1 MSKQNVNPN
10 LSAEIAEEQESPELD
25 EQCLVR
31 REKLAVLQAE
41 GRDPFLQI
49 RYERTADSVKIKENF
64 EELEGSEQRIAGRLM
79 TIRDMGRASFC
90 DLQDQDGRIQIYVT
104 VNDLGEEEY
113 ERFKKLDI
121 GDIIGCEGFVFRTRR
136 GEISLHVN
144 NYTLLSKSIRPLP
157 DKWSGLKDVD
167 TRYRRRY
174 VDLII
179 NPEVR
184 ETFKKRAKALAAI
197 RKYFDDLGY
206 IECETPILNTIQ
218 GGANARPFVTH
229 HNALNLDLYLRIAT
243 ELHLKRCIVGGL
255 ERVYDM
261 GRIFRNE
268 GMSTKHNPE
277 FTTIEFYEAYTDVEG
292 MMERTEGL
300 MKYVAEDVTGGLQLP
315 YGEYIIDFSKPF
327 ARVTMTEL
335 VKRYSGVDFDQVKT
349 REEAVKLA
357 EEHNIKVE
365 DRHERGDILS
375 LFFEEYAEKELIQPT
390 FVLEHPVEISPLSK
404 RCADKP
410 ELTQRFELFI
420 VGSEFANAFSELN
433 DPIDQ
438 RGRFEHQVKLRAM
451 GDLEASEMDEDFL
464 MAVEYGMPPTGGCG
478 IGIDRFV
485 MLLTN
490 NQSIRDVLLFP
501 TMKPLEGQ
509 TSGGKSGAQ
518 EALEQAASDLA
529 KLDLSKVKVEPL
541 FEEEVDFETFSKS
554 DFRVVKVLNC
564 EEVPKSKKLL
574 KFTLDDGSGTD
585 RVILSG
591 IKEFYKAEDLIGK
604 TLVAITNLPERKMM
618 GIPSQGMV
626 ISAIHEY
633 DGKEALNLLIL
644 DDSIP
649 AGAKL
654 Y

>member
-1 MSKQNVNPN
+1 MSEQNVNPN
-10 LSAEIAEEQESPELD
+10 IPAEIAEDEGLDLD

-31 REKLAVLQAE
+31 REKLAALQAE

-49 RYERTADSVKIKENF
+49 RYERTADSVTIKENF

-79 TIRDMGRASFC
+79 TIRDMGKASFC
-90 DLQDQDGRIQIYVT
+90 DLQDQDGRIQIYVK
-104 VNDLGEEEY
+104 VDDLGEEEY

-121 GDIIGCEGFVFRTRR
+121 GDIIGCEGMVFKTRR
-136 GEISLHVN
+136 GEISLHVD

-184 ETFKKRAKALAAI
+184 ETFKKRAKALSAI

-229 HNALNLDLYLRIAT
+229 HNALNMEMYLRIAT

-268 GMSTKHNPE
+268 GMSTRHNPE

-300 MKYVAEDVTGGLQLP
+300 MRYVAEEVTGGLLLP
-315 YGEYIIDFSKPF
+315 YGEHVVDFSKPF
-327 ARVTMTEL
+327 ARETMTGL

-357 EEHNIKVE
+357 KEHNIKVE

-438 RGRFEHQVKLRAM
+438 RGRFEHQVKLREM

-464 MAVEYGMPPTGGCG
+464 MAVEYGLPPTGGCG

-501 TMKPLEGQ
+501 TMKPLDGQ
-509 TSGGKSGAQ
+509 TSGGKISAQ
-518 EALEQAASDLA
+518 GALEQVASDLA

-541 FEEEVDFETFSKS
+541 FEDEVDFETFSKS

-564 EEVPKSKKLL
+564 EEVPKSNKLL

-585 RVILSG
+585 RTILSG
-591 IKEFYKAEDLIGK
+591 IKEYYKAEDLIGK

-633 DGKEALNLLIL
+633 DGKEALNLLML